1 MQDEPTPE
9 STEAMPAV
17 VQQIAVELVDE
28 AAPLA
33 KRGRGR
39 PRKSATALPAAPA
52 PEKPKL
58 PRGRQAGYRVPT
70 FADLDELTVEDFSFV
85 RGVVNGMTPHDAYAR
100 FYGNI
105 HFDAQGAPLVP
116 HGSTLKATFDALE
129 QRILATAQASEDKR
143 LQLAAAVISQT
154 TPAEGVEAD
163 KRDINEI
170 YDAWFDSLPSSDY
183 YGEAELP
190 ERFQE
195 YLEDNGIQ
203 IRAAMTSEVT
213 RAVLID
219 RKVKAIN
226 ELQTILAYRPRP
238 DAATSIWLAGTL
250 TSTLAQMQIATLR
263 QLVQFIEGAGR
274 NWHRKVPR
282 LGPIRAARLQA
293 WLTEHADTVGRIQCT
308 GPGWSA
314 HVPLKSALVPLKRD
328 SHSLLDLMPEPGGA
342 LALPTAQGTGMDIA
356 PLELLQVPPRL
367 DGQDGLFRVRGPNLF
382 EARTDLDAIT
392 VWLRSFL
399 VADKT
404 RTFEAYRRE
413 AERFLIWCYSV
424 AHVAVSS
431 VSIGHAQAYQA
442 FLKKI
447 PDELIGDDRVTRD
460 DPRWRPW
467 RGQLSARSQTYAL
480 TVIKLMFQALMT
492 NAYLTGNAF
501 SSLKS
506 QAVMDR
512 TMDTSRS
519 LNKGDVEW
527 LNKLMERRKQSAE
540 EGATKAGS
548 DDESS
553 APYPTLMQART
564 RRLDLLLELLVSTGM
579 RLEEVATSSALGIT
593 TAQVDGQDAPG
604 HFVMEVLGKGK
615 KVRTIYIP
623 ARVKALI
630 TAHHNDVEQLIAKVE
645 GPSSPRLVAFRAERP
660 LIASLT
666 GFAANTSM
674 APTNTGK
681 RAFALGKHGIYKTL
695 RFFLRTAA
703 KRDLAALKREHMK
716 VKAALATAT
725 KRGDG
730 KEIARLQ
737 IEIRRLAE
745 DAKVAMRRM
754 TFSTHWMRH
763 TFAKEVIRRNPGSDG
778 LNQAKNALGHASI
791 ATTGAYL
798 RQDVSSLVKAMA
810 KVNPLGT

>member
-1 MQDEPTPE
+1 MQDEPTQE
-9 STEAMPAV
+9 TFEALPAV
-17 VQQIAVELVDE
+17 AEPVVL
-28 AAPLA
+28 AAPA
-33 KRGRGR
+33 SKRGRGR
-39 PRKSATALPAAPA
+39 PRKTTDAPLPL
-52 PEKPKL
+52 EKVKL

-85 RGVVNGMTPHDAYAR
+85 RGVVNGMSPHEAYAR

-105 HFDAQGAPLVP
+105 HFDSQGAPLVP
-116 HGSTLKATFDALE
+116 HGATLKATFDQLE

-154 TPAEGVEAD
+154 IPAEGAEAD

-170 YDAWFDSLPSSDY
+170 YEAWFDSLPAADY

-195 YLEDNGIQ
+195 YLEDNGIE
-203 IRAAMTSEVT
+203 IRAALSSEVS
-213 RAVLID
+213 RAVIID

-238 DAATSIWLAGTL
+238 DADTSIWLAGTL
-250 TSTLAQMQIATLR
+250 ASTLAQMQITTLR
-263 QLVQFIEGAGR
+263 QLVKFIGATGR

-293 WLTEHADTVGRIQCT
+293 WLSEHADTVGRIQTT
-308 GPGWSA
+308 GPAWTPY
-314 HVPLKSALVPLKRD
+314 VPLKSALVPLKRAGGTVV
-328 SHSLLDLMPEPGGA
+328 DLMPEPGGA
-342 LALPTAQGTGMDIA
+342 LALPASQRPGWDIA
-356 PLELLQVPPRL
+356 PLELLQVPARL
-367 DGQDGLFRVRGPNLF
+367 DGQEGLFRVRGPNLY
-382 EARTDLDAIT
+382 EAKTDLDAIT

-399 VADKT
+399 VAEKK

-442 FLKKI
+442 FLKNI
-447 PDELIGDDRVTRD
+447 PAECIGDDRVTRD
-460 DPRWRPW
+460 DPRWKPW
-467 RGQLSARSQTYAL
+467 RGQLSPKSQTYSL
-480 TVIKLMFQALMT
+480 TVIKLMYQALMKH
-492 NAYLTGNAF
+492 AYLTGNPF

-506 QAVMDR
+506 EAVMDR

-519 LNKGDVEW
+519 LNTGDVEW
-527 LNKLMERRKQSAE
+527 LNKLMERRKQSAKNGASAQNAI
-540 EGATKAGS
+540 EGA
-548 DDESS
+548 E
-553 APYPTLMQART
+553 APCPTLMQART
-564 RRLDLLLELLVSTGM
+564 RRLDLLLELLVRTGM
-579 RLEEVATSSALGIT
+579 RLEEVATSDASRIS
-593 TAQVDGQDAPG
+593 TAEVDGHPAPG
-604 HFVMEVLGKGK
+604 HFVMEVVGKGK
-615 KVRTIYIP
+615 KVRTIYLP
-623 ARVKALI
+623 AKVKELI
-630 TAHHNDVEQLIAKVE
+630 DLHHHDVEQLIEKAE
-645 GPSSPRLVAFRAERP
+645 GPHSPRLVAFRSERP
-660 LIASLT
+660 LIATLT
-666 GFAANTSM
+666 GFATNTSM
-674 APTNTGK
+674 APANTEK

-695 RFFLRTAA
+695 KYFLRTAA
-703 KRDLAALKREHMK
+703 KRDLTALQREHAK
-716 VKAALATAT
+716 VKLALTSAT
-725 KRGDG
+725 KQGDV
-730 KEIARLQ
+730 KEVARLQ
-737 IEIRRLAE
+737 VEVRRVAE
-745 DAKVAMRRM
+745 DAKVALRRM